1 VKGDREVLM
10 KSSPA
15 TRSLRLSVS
24 LLIAMLLA
32 LLAPVAASA
41 QEATPAANS
50 AVAGAAAWLQSQQA
64 ADGGFPGFSG
74 ESDAGATA
82 DAIIAL
88 AAAGN
93 AGVTVDLSKAVEFL
107 AANALVYAQTGPGQA
122 AKLVLAIAAA
132 GGDPTNVESVNP
144 LSIVEVSAAGDSG
157 MIGFG
162 PFDHALGVLALVA
175 TETEVP
181 AQAIEVFRTT
191 QVEDGSWAFDGSTTA
206 GAGDTNTTAV
216 VIQALVAAGQGDDPI
231 VAKALE
237 YLKSTQTD
245 SGGFPYQPGQ
255 TPNGDAN
262 STAIV
267 VQAILATGQDPAS
280 TDWKDAGA
288 ALAAFQNPSGAFRY
302 TDDEPDDNLFATL
315 QALPA
320 IAGQPY
326 PIEAAS
332 GVAPEGDGTDV
343 ATPDAA

>member
-1 VKGDREVLM
+1 MIMTSSRAVRALRCSTLVLF
-10 KSSPA
+10 
-15 TRSLRLSVS
+15 
-24 LLIAMLLA
+24 AMLFA
-32 LLAPVAASA
+32 LVAPLAASA
-41 QEATPAANS
+41 QEATPASN
-50 AVAGAAAWLQSQQA
+50 AGVEEAAAWLQSQQA
-64 ADGGFPGFSG
+64 ADGGFPGVSG

-93 AGVTVDLSKAVEFL
+93 AGVAVELSKAVEFL
-107 AANALVYAQTGPGQA
+107 AANALVYAQTGPGQSA
-122 AKLVLAIAAA
+122 ELVLALVAA
-132 GGDPTNVESVNP
+132 GGDPTNVENVNP

-175 TETEVP
+175 TESDVP
-181 AQAIEVFRTT
+181 ASAIEVFRTT
-191 QVEDGSWAFDGSTTA
+191 RIEDGSWAFDGSTTA
-206 GAGDTNTTAV
+206 GAGDTNTTAL
-216 VIQALVAAGQGDDPI
+216 VIQALVAAGHGDDPI
-231 VAKALE
+231 VAEALE
-237 YLKSTQTD
+237 YLKSTQTG

-255 TPNGDAN
+255 TSNGDAN

-267 VQAILATGQDPAS
+267 VQAILAASQDPAS
-280 TDWKDAGA
+280 ADWQNAAA

-326 PIEAAS
+326 PIQADSAAS
-332 GVAPEGDGTDV
+332 PEGDGSDI
-343 ATPDAA
+343 ATAEAA

>member
-1 VKGDREVLM
+1 
-10 KSSPA
+10 
-15 TRSLRLSVS
+15 
-24 LLIAMLLA
+24 MLFV
-32 LLAPVAASA
+32 LLAPVAAHA
-41 QEATPAANS
+41 QQATPT
-50 AVAGAAAWLQSQQA
+50 AGSGVAAAASWLQSQQA

-93 AGVTVDLSKAVEFL
+93 AGETVDLTKAVEFL
-107 AANALVYAQTGPGQA
+107 NQNALVYAQTGPGQA
-122 AKLVLAIAAA
+122 AKLVLAITAA
-132 GGDPTNVESVNP
+132 GGDPTNVQNVNP
-144 LSIVEVSAAGDSG
+144 LSIVEVSSKSGSG

-175 TETEVP
+175 TGTDVP
-181 AQAIEVFRTT
+181 ATTIDVFRTS
-191 QVEDGSWAFDGSTTA
+191 QIDDGSWAFDGSTAA
-206 GAGDTNTTAV
+206 GSGDTNTTAV
-216 VIQALVAAGQGDDPI
+216 AIQALVAAGQGDDPI

-237 YLKSTQTD
+237 YLKTTQTD

-255 TPNGDAN
+255 TPKGDAN

-267 VQAILATGQDPAS
+267 VQALIAAGEDPAS
-280 TDWKDAGA
+280 AAWKNAAG

-315 QALPA
+315 QAIPA

-326 PIEAAS
+326 PIKADTGATS
-332 GVAPEGDGTDV
+332 EGDGTDV
-343 ATPDAA
+343 ATPAAA